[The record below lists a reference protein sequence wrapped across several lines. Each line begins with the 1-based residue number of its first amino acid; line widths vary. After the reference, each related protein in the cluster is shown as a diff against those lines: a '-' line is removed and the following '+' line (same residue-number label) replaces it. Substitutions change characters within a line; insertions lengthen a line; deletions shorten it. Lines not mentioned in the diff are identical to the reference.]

1 METSNPYQGYHYQVL
16 IDGKE
21 VAGFS
26 EVTSSNDDPFDAV
39 EYRGADGT
47 GVTLGGNPGI
57 LRYSTTT
64 LRRGISTCRDFM
76 DWIRTAGNHE
86 ITHRTV
92 TILLMDAGTQMAVW
106 QLGKAWPTR
115 YSAAETDKTGS
126 ELVIESLELVCEKI
140 TRIQ

>member
-26 EVTSSNDDPFDAV
+26 EVTSSNDPFDVV

-47 GVTLGGNPGI
+47 GVTPGANPGI
-57 LRYSTTT
+57 LRYSVTT
-64 LRRGISTCRDFM
+64 LRRGISTSRDFM
-76 DWIRTAGNHE
+76 DWIKTVQDRE
-86 ITHRTV
+86 ITRRTV
-92 TILLMDAGTQMAVW
+92 TILMMDAETQVAAW
-106 QLGKAWPTR
+106 QLEKAWPTR
-115 YSAAETDKTGS
+115 YSAAETDKTGN
-126 ELVIESLELVCEKI
+126 ELVIESLELACEGM